1 MAKKMTVD
9 ELRAALRTPEYTART
24 AEDLQR
30 EAETRYASVYNQK
43 RNTAQQNYETT
54 DLAYQNQLSELA
66 NTLQD
71 NQAALQKQTADSVAA
86 ANRYLTTR
94 GMQRSS
100 YGLQNQTNIERSGA
114 QNLLNLQKQYATNV
128 NGIQNNR
135 TLLAQQLANT
145 LASYDTDY
153 ANDVLAYIDQQKQ
166 LDYERQ
172 AAADQQYNALQT
184 QLFEYSR
191 KYGSGSGGG
200 GGSRSSGGTQ
210 PDPANASNPYNRSL
224 YDILDASAKQAGN
237 QGHGIERESATT
249 LKTKQTTNTSKLR
262 YDPTTKSFS

>member
-9 ELRAALRTPEYTART
+9 ELRAALRSPDYTART

-54 DLAYQNQLSELA
+54 DLAYQNQLNELA
-66 NTLQD
+66 NTLAD
-71 NQAALQKQTADSVAA
+71 NQNALQKQTADSVAA

-100 YGLQNQTNIERSGA
+100 YGLQNQANIERSGA

-153 ANDVLAYIDQQKQ
+153 TNDVLAYIDQQKQ

-184 QLFEYSR
+184 QLFEYSQ
-191 KYGSGSGGG
+191 KYGSSGGG
-200 GGSRSSGGTQ
+200 GKKSSGGTQ
-210 PDPANASNPYNRSL
+210 SVLAPTQNSNTL
-224 YDILDASAKQAGN
+224 YDLLGGPTPSSSSKKTAASGN
-237 QGHGIERESATT
+237 SQVA
-249 LKTKQTTNTSKLR
+249 
-262 YDPTTKSFS
+262 YKSSVKNGNVMTVK